1 MTLEAIDYS
10 DARPDPKALAK
21 AGIKVVARYLYD
33 SAKGLTDSERQALH
47 AAGIAV
53 LLNYE
58 AYSGDAL
65 LGAAKGK
72 TAGQDARSFAKQ
84 LGAPKGTPI
93 YYSVDQQILTDAQMS
108 AVLAYLEAAD
118 DSNYPSRVY
127 GQASVVDAWYRKTKR
142 PGWQTVAWSNGRIS
156 DHACFYQYEINQTW
170 HGSAVDYDEIRKLD
184 KLGAWSP
191 EGHQPDDGD
200 LEVDGVK
207 ISKEKFDEMVNEQV
221 KQALHAVLLGAPRT
235 GEWTHAK
242 HPQLVPGSAA
252 KGIYDRLH
260 ALDHKSVGGQS

>member
-10 DARPDPKALAK
+10 YARPDPKLLARE
-21 AGIKVVARYLYD
+21 GIKVVARYLFD
-33 SAKGLTDSERQALH
+33 SSKGLTDSERKALH
-47 AAGIAV
+47 AEGIAV
-53 LLNYE
+53 VLNFE
-58 AYSGDAL
+58 ANSGDAL
-65 LGAAKGK
+65 LGASAGK
-72 TAGQDARSFAKQ
+72 SAGQNARSLAKQ

-93 YYSVDQQILTDAQMS
+93 YYSVDQQILSDAQMS

-118 DSNYPSRVY
+118 HSDYPSRVY

-142 PGWQTVAWSNGRIS
+142 PGWQTIAWSNGRIS

-170 HGSAVDYDEIRKLD
+170 HGSAVDFDEIRKLD

-191 EGHQPDDGD
+191 EGHQPADGD
-200 LEVDGVK
+200 ELEVDGVK

-221 KQALHAVLLGAPRT
+221 KEALHAVLLGAPRT

-242 HPQLVPGSAA
+242 HPQLVPGSAD

-260 ALDHKSVGGQS
+260 ALDGKNVGGQ